1 MSSVPDN
8 SGNADAGAGGR
19 FAVRAGAFRL
29 ELSFAADAGRILTL
43 FGPSGAGKTTALRA
57 IAGLARPDAGRIAIA
72 GRIVFAAGDGADA
85 PVWIPPHRRRIGYVT
100 QQNHL
105 FPHLTVG
112 QNIAYGLPRRRS
124 DDARRQVARL
134 IELLRLDGLG
144 DRRPGQLSGGQQ
156 QRAALARALAVSP
169 ALLLLDEPFAA
180 LDLELRRALGD
191 ELRRMVRRLHIPAIL
206 VTHSREEAL
215 ALGDTLQVIDGGH
228 SAAVGA
234 PLSILEQPARGRVAR
249 LVGVENLLAM
259 RVVQRLP
266 QDGTMVCAAAADDD
280 GDGDGDG
287 PMLETPLAEGCAA
300 GDAVTVGIRASDII
314 LAAGPLPQSSARNNW
329 PGRVAAIALR
339 PPGYEVAL
347 DCGGIILRCHITG
360 ASLAAMNLA
369 PGQPLWA
376 VFKAS
381 SCFLLSE

>member
-1 MSSVPDN
+1 MSHAPAN
-8 SGNADAGAGGR
+8 SGAANPGAADAGGC

-72 GRIVFAAGDGADA
+72 GRTVFAAGDGADA
-85 PVWIPPHRRRIGYVT
+85 PVWIPPHRRRVGYVT

-124 DDARRQVARL
+124 DAARRQVARL
-134 IELLRLDGLG
+134 IELLRLDGLT

-156 QRAALARALAVSP
+156 QRTALARALAVSP

-215 ALGDTLQVIDGGH
+215 ALGDTLQVIDAGRTV
-228 SAAVGA
+228 AVGA
-234 PLSILEQPARGRVAR
+234 PLTILEQPARGRVAR

-266 QDGTMVCAAAADDD
+266 QDGTMVCAAAAD
-280 GDGDGDG
+280 GDGDG

-300 GDAVTVGIRASDII
+300 WDAVTVGIRASDII

-329 PGRVAAIALR
+329 PGRVASIALR
-339 PPGYEVAL
+339 PPGYEVVL
-347 DCGGIILRCHITG
+347 DCDGITLRCHITG
-360 ASLAAMNLA
+360 ASLAGMNLA
-369 PGQPLWA
+369 PGQTLWA

-381 SCFLLSE
+381 SCFLLNE